1 MSNVVWTRRSP
12 FAQFDALVRQSFGP
26 ATSWP
31 SPGFVPAAE
40 VAKDGDDALVRL
52 DLPGVDVDKDVTV
65 EVERGTLVVSG
76 ERRDGR
82 AEQTG
87 DEPVAR
93 GASNT
98 GRVLREVRYGKFR
111 RTFTLPTHVTG
122 DAISAS
128 YDTGILTIKIAG
140 AYANAEAQKI
150 EITK

>member
-12 FAQFDALVRQSFGP
+12 FAEFDALVRQSFGP
-26 ATSWP
+26 ATNWP

-52 DLPGVDVDKDVTV
+52 DLPGVDVDKDVAV

-93 GASNT
+93 GASN
-98 GRVLREVRYGKFR
+98 GRVLREVHYGKFR